1 MSMRLRK
8 VLGDLAAYRGKLSAI
23 VVALTVSAAAVVAGL
38 NAQAVLKREIAAS
51 FATAAAPDIALWFE
65 QAGERENALVRS
77 QRNVSTAEPRRVVL
91 TRIAAADGSW
101 LPIRIVVLAD
111 PLTARIGALHRDGDM
126 TAAGDTTL
134 SIEQS
139 GRLLLAPG
147 AGLRLRRP
155 DGVIADLPP
164 PAFVHD
170 TGVAPSTQERM
181 LYGYA
186 TPAVAAQIG
195 INPLPDLLAVKM
207 SKRTSAG
214 EAYELGTSL
223 MDKLAAAGTPAL
235 RMEVL
240 SPTHPHQSLMN
251 AMLTVLKVLSTLAA
265 LAGAA
270 LAGYLIAAWMRKE
283 TRVVGVMK
291 TLGAGRSQI
300 VAQYLAL
307 LAPVAL
313 FSVALALPLGML
325 AGQVLVRSYAVT
337 LNIDVADSSVPA
349 SLVFNEIL
357 LVLAIPALAM
367 FLPILRA
374 ARMTPHGAIS
384 DAGITALPAPGRW
397 AARLVTVPATVRW
410 TLAARN
416 IWRRPARTLFMLAGL
431 AAGGGLLQMNES
443 DYLSLMSVIDQNLDR
458 QAHDIEVLLPKAAP
472 AATLE
477 AVAARIPAL
486 SAAEAWRRATVSLLP
501 PTAVDEVKQPRR
513 IGLVAYPPGTRLFR
527 LPVSQGRMP
536 GGDARGLLA
545 TRAAQESMP
554 WLQVG
559 SAVKVRTSGG
569 RESTIT
575 VIGLTEEIGGPSLYT
590 DFATF
595 ETLTGLGDAA
605 NSLRATVG
613 SGSIEEAVSALDQAF
628 LNARLP
634 AAQIV
639 SRTMLR
645 DALDEHFRV
654 VGDIMRIVALAAALI
669 GAIVLIATT
678 SLNVLERARE
688 IGILR
693 TLGATPRAITYIFF
707 AEGATVALL
716 GVMLAIGLSLP
727 LTIAVLYA
735 AEHSLLHVT
744 VPLRFSVTGLL
755 QLCAGALLV
764 LGAVQITVW
773 WGLRSSVRENLAYE

>member
-1 MSMRLRK
+1 MRLRK
-8 VLGDLAAYRGKLSAI
+8 VLGDVIAYRGKLAAI
-23 VVALTVSAAAVVAGL
+23 VVVLTVSAAAVVAGL
-38 NAQAVLKREIAAS
+38 NAQTVLKREIAAS
-51 FATAAAPDIALWFE
+51 LATAAAPDVGLWFE
-65 QAGERENALVRS
+65 QAGARESTLVRA
-77 QRNVSTAEPRRVVL
+77 QNNVAAAEPRRVVL

-111 PLTARIGALHRDGDM
+111 PLSARIGALHRDGGPV
-126 TAAGDTTL
+126 AADAAAL
-134 SIEQS
+134 LVEQS
-139 GRLLLAPG
+139 GRSLLAPG

-155 DGVIADLPP
+155 DGVVADLPP

-170 TGVAPSTQERM
+170 TSVAPSTQERM

-186 TPAVAAQIG
+186 TPAVAAQLG
-195 INPLPDLLAVKM
+195 INPLPDLLLVKM
-207 SKRTSAG
+207 SKRSSAG
-214 EAYELGTSL
+214 EAYELGTAL
-223 MDKLAAAGTPAL
+223 LDKLAAAGTPAL

-240 SPTHPHQSLMN
+240 PPTHPHQSLMN
-251 AMLTVLKVLSTLAA
+251 AMLTVLKVLSALAA

-291 TLGAGRSQI
+291 TLGASRSQV

-307 LAPVAL
+307 LSPVAL
-313 FSVALALPLGML
+313 VSLALALPLGML
-325 AGQVLVRSYAVT
+325 AGRVLATSYAVT
-337 LNIDVADSSVPA
+337 LNIDIGDSSVPA
-349 SLVFNEIL
+349 ALLLNEIL

-397 AARLVTVPATVRW
+397 AARLVTVPAAVRW

-416 IWRRPARTLFMLAGL
+416 IWRRPMRTLFMLAGL

-443 DYLSLMSVIDQNLDR
+443 DYLSLMSVIDQSLER

-477 AVAARIPAL
+477 AIAARIPAL
-486 SAAEAWRRATVSLLP
+486 TAAEAWRRATVSLLQ

-513 IGLVAYPPGTRLFR
+513 IGLVAYPSATRLFR
-527 LPVSQGRMP
+527 LPLSQGRVP
-536 GGDARGLLA
+536 GGDARGLLV

-559 SAVKVRTSGG
+559 REVKVRASGG
-569 RESTIT
+569 RESTIA

-595 ETLTGLGDAA
+595 EALTGLGDAS
-605 NSLRATVG
+605 NSLRAKVG
-613 SGSIEEAVSALDQAF
+613 SGSIEEAVAALDQAF

-634 AAQIV
+634 AAQII
-639 SRTMLR
+639 SRTMMR
-645 DALDEHFRV
+645 DALDEHFKV
-654 VGDIMRIVALAAALI
+654 VGDVMRIVALAAALI
-669 GAIVLIATT
+669 GAIVLVATT

-693 TLGATPRAITYIFF
+693 TLGATPRAITRIFF
-707 AEGATVALL
+707 AEGAVVAAL
-716 GVMLAIGLSLP
+716 GVLLAVGLSLP
-727 LTIAVLYA
+727 LTLAVLYA
-735 AEHSLLHVT
+735 AEHSLLYVS
-744 VPLRFSVTGLL
+744 VPLRFSATGLL
-755 QLCAGALLV
+755 QLCGGALLV
-764 LGAVQITVW
+764 MAAVQLTVW